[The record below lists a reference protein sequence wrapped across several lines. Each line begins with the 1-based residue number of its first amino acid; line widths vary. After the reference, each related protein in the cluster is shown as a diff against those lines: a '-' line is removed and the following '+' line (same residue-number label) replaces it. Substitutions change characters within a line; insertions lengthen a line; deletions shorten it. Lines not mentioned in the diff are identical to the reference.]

1 MSIHSGVPK
10 LWPTGGDRLRPW
22 TSIYLPSL
30 EGLFPL
36 AEGYGELVLGVPSTD
51 KRPDRTQDP
60 RARTLPPVILPRR
73 SAQLEPLPPM
83 GRVCTKLPPSEYHRT
98 DPFPVHTRL
107 STPLFPWTGEP
118 SEVPAVDYWFRE
130 GERVWDSAHVH
141 LQRAVRRHKIFA
153 DVRRTATPRY
163 QPGDLVWLSTRDLR
177 LRLPSKKSPL
187 YLSVPN
193 MEADQRSLILLQLP
207 PRYRIHP
214 SFHFSLLKPC
224 SSSSSSGST
233 TPDAP
238 IPPEIPSQPPR
249 PSRTLRSRLPSSP
262 HGGVRSCPWK
272 RG

>member
-1 MSIHSGVPK
+1 MSIHSGVFRNYGLPEEIVS
-10 LWPTGGDRLRPW
+10 DRGPQFISRVWKAFFRLLRV
-22 TSIYLPSL
+22 TVSL
-30 EGLFPL
+30 SS
-36 AEGYGELVLGVPSTD
+36 GYHPQTNGQTERRIQELG
-51 KRPDRTQDP
+51 RY
-60 RARTLPPVILPRR
+60 PPVILPRR

-163 QPGDLVWLSTRDLR
+163 QPGNLVWLSTRDLR

-238 IPPEIPSQPPR
+238 IPPEILDQPSVYQLR
-249 PSRTLRSRLPSSP
+249 DILDSR
-262 HGGVRSCPWK
+262 
-272 RG
+272 